1 MMFVWGVTDVLQ
13 MMGPQ
18 LMVFVWGVT
27 DVLQMMGPHF
37 DGVCV
42 GCYRCS
48 PDDGASVL

>member
-18 LMVFVWGVT
+18 FGGVCVGCYRCPP
-27 DVLQMMGPHF
+27 DYGALV

-48 PDDGASVL
+48 PDDGASV